1 MKKILFILGILFI
14 ILIAIAIS
22 QNKLRNRN
30 FSLFNP
36 PTATIENHMFK
47 LYVAKNPKDQEIGL
61 SKYNSLPQDY
71 GMLFPF
77 EKPDYYSFW
86 MKKMKFPI
94 DIIFI
99 RKNRI
104 VTIYQN
110 VNPPKNETESL
121 PIFKP
126 NNPTDMVLE
135 INAGLSQ
142 KYNLKEND
150 EVKYENLGN

>member
-14 ILIAIAIS
+14 ILIAIGVS
-22 QNKLRNRN
+22 QNYLRNRN

-36 PTATIENHMFK
+36 PTVTIGNHTFK
-47 LYVAKNPKDQEIGL
+47 LYLAKTPKDQEIGL

-99 RKNRI
+99 RESRI
-104 VTIYQN
+104 ITIYQN
-110 VNPPKNETESL
+110 ANPPKKETESL

-126 NNPTDMVLE
+126 TNPTDMVLE
-135 INAGLSQ
+135 INAGLSK
-142 KYNLKEND
+142 KYNFKEGDPIRLK
-150 EVKYENLGN
+150 GF